1 MQTALMTE
9 SETAAKTGAAQ
20 PPKLLRKKEL
30 AQQINSSTRT
40 VATLMENGCPHL
52 KLGTGRQ
59 ARCLF
64 DLPEVLQW
72 MKENY
77 TLRRNGK
84 LSGQAAARP

>member
-1 MQTALMTE
+1 MTE
-9 SETAAKTGAAQ
+9 TETAAKTGAAQ

-52 KLGTGRQ
+52 KLGTGKQ
-59 ARCLF
+59 SRCLF
-64 DLPEVLQW
+64 DLAEVLGW

-84 LSGQAAARP
+84 LNGNGSQAATTP